1 MLNYN
6 YSYYFNTF
14 RNYINIFRH
23 IKIYD
28 KTNIN
33 NTNNI
38 NNINNKIM
46 ENKELNIVAPE
57 GYEIDKENST
67 FEKIVFKKINELP
80 KTWEDLKY
88 ISGAYISD
96 LSNVITNDSVKTYPS
111 YKNIFPT
118 KELAEAA
125 LALAQLLQLRNRYN
139 GDNKGF
145 IFNKYNYCITIANN
159 GISKYWDSYT
169 QRILAFRTREL
180 RDEFY
185 NNFKDLI
192 EIAKPLL

>member
-1 MLNYN
+1 
-6 YSYYFNTF
+6 
-14 RNYINIFRH
+14 
-23 IKIYD
+23 
-28 KTNIN
+28 
-33 NTNNI
+33 
-38 NNINNKIM
+38 M
-46 ENKELNIVAPE
+46 ENKELNIIAPE

-88 ISGAYISD
+88 ISGAFISI
-96 LSNVITNDSVKTYPS
+96 LSKVITDDYIGTSPFSKGT
-111 YKNIFPT
+111 FPT

-125 LALAQLLQLRNRYN
+125 LALAQLLQLRDRYN

-145 IFNKYNYCITIANN
+145 IFGKGNYCINVHDNN
-159 GISKYWDSYT
+159 INTCWGNYT
-169 QRILAFRTREL
+169 QEVLAFRTKEL

>member
-1 MLNYN
+1 
-6 YSYYFNTF
+6 
-14 RNYINIFRH
+14 
-23 IKIYD
+23 
-28 KTNIN
+28 
-33 NTNNI
+33 
-38 NNINNKIM
+38 M
-46 ENKELNIVAPE
+46 ENKELNIIAPE

-88 ISGAYISD
+88 ISGYYISSCYGIKHSS
-96 LSNVITNDSVKTYPS
+96 LINCCKYA
-111 YKNIFPT
+111 KNIFPT

-125 LALAQLLQLRNRYN
+125 LALAQLLQLRDRYN

-145 IFNKYNYCITIANN
+145 IFLENNYCITFVDDCIEK
-159 GISKYWDSYT
+159 SLLFHS
-169 QRILAFRTREL
+169 QRVLAFRTREL

-185 NNFKDLI
+185 DNFKELI

>member
-1 MLNYN
+1 
-6 YSYYFNTF
+6 
-14 RNYINIFRH
+14 
-23 IKIYD
+23 
-28 KTNIN
+28 
-33 NTNNI
+33 
-38 NNINNKIM
+38 M
-46 ENKELNIVAPE
+46 ENKELNIIAPE

-88 ISGAYISD
+88 ISGAYISAI
-96 LSNVITNDSVKTYPS
+96 SNVITDNSVRTYPL

-125 LALAQLLQLRNRYN
+125 LALAQLLQLRDRYN

-145 IFNKYNYCITIANN
+145 IFLENNFCIHNYNNSIHLSLLLTGNA
-159 GISKYWDSYT
+159 
-169 QRILAFRTREL
+169 ILAFRKKEL
-180 RDEFY
+180 RNEFY
-185 NNFKDLI
+185 ENFKDLI

>member
-1 MLNYN
+1 
-6 YSYYFNTF
+6 
-14 RNYINIFRH
+14 
-23 IKIYD
+23 
-28 KTNIN
+28 
-33 NTNNI
+33 
-38 NNINNKIM
+38 M
-46 ENKELNIVAPE
+46 ENKELNIIAPE

-88 ISGAYISD
+88 ISGAYISA
-96 LSNVITNDSVKTYPS
+96 LSYIDTINSIETIPS
-111 YKNIFPT
+111 AKNTFPT

-125 LALAQLLQLRNRYN
+125 LALAQLLQLRDRYN
-139 GDNKGF
+139 NDNKGF
-145 IFNKYNYCITIANN
+145 IFLKNNYCITFVNN
-159 GISKYWDSYT
+159 SIQKSVYFHS

-185 NNFKDLI
+185 DNFKELI

>member
-1 MLNYN
+1 MG
-6 YSYYFNTF
+6 
-14 RNYINIFRH
+14 
-23 IKIYD
+23 
-28 KTNIN
+28 IN
-33 NTNNI
+33 NNDCYYYNDINFKCFVTNCKNQSKCTI
-38 NNINNKIM
+38 NKLKEQIKNKIM
-46 ENKELNIVAPE
+46 ENKELNIVAPD

-88 ISGAYISD
+88 ISGAYISA
-96 LSNVITNDSVKTYPS
+96 LSYIDTINSIETIPS
-111 YKNIFPT
+111 AKNIFPT
-118 KELAEAA
+118 KELADAA
-125 LALAQLLQLRNRYN
+125 LALAQLLQLRDRYN

-145 IFNKYNYCITIANN
+145 MVGKNNYCITVSNN
-159 GISKYWDSYT
+159 SICKYCDNYT

>member
-1 MLNYN
+1 
-6 YSYYFNTF
+6 
-14 RNYINIFRH
+14 
-23 IKIYD
+23 
-28 KTNIN
+28 
-33 NTNNI
+33 
-38 NNINNKIM
+38 M
-46 ENKELNIVAPE
+46 ENKELNIIAPE

-88 ISGAYISD
+88 VSGAYISN
-96 LSNVITNDSVKTYPS
+96 LSNINTINSTETIPS
-111 YKNIFPT
+111 AKNIFPT

-125 LALAQLLQLRNRYN
+125 LALAQLLQLRDRYN

-145 IFNKYNYCITIANN
+145 IYNKYNYCITFYNN
-159 GISKYWDSYT
+159 GISKFLYRYT
-169 QRILAFRTREL
+169 QEILAFRTKEL

-185 NNFKDLI
+185 NNFKELI

>member
-1 MLNYN
+1 
-6 YSYYFNTF
+6 
-14 RNYINIFRH
+14 
-23 IKIYD
+23 
-28 KTNIN
+28 
-33 NTNNI
+33 
-38 NNINNKIM
+38 M
-46 ENKELNIVAPE
+46 ENKELNIIAPE

-88 ISGAYISD
+88 ISGAYISA
-96 LSNVITNDSVKTYPS
+96 LSYIDTINSIETIPS
-111 YKNIFPT
+111 AKNIFPT

-125 LALAQLLQLRNRYN
+125 LALAQLLQLRDRYN
-139 GDNKGF
+139 NDNKGF
-145 IFNKYNYCITIANN
+145 IFLKNNYCITFVNN
-159 GISKYWDSYT
+159 SIQKSVYFHS

-185 NNFKDLI
+185 DNFKELI

>member
-1 MLNYN
+1 
-6 YSYYFNTF
+6 
-14 RNYINIFRH
+14 
-23 IKIYD
+23 
-28 KTNIN
+28 
-33 NTNNI
+33 
-38 NNINNKIM
+38 M
-46 ENKELNIVAPE
+46 ENKELNIIAPE

-88 ISGAYISD
+88 ISGYYISSCYGIKHSS
-96 LSNVITNDSVKTYPS
+96 LINCCKYA
-111 YKNIFPT
+111 KNIFPT

-125 LALAQLLQLRNRYN
+125 LALAQLLQLRDRYN

-145 IFNKYNYCITIANN
+145 IFGKSNYCITFFNN
-159 GISKYWDSYT
+159 SIFKSWDVYT
-169 QRILAFRTREL
+169 QRVLAFRTIEL

>member
-1 MLNYN
+1 
-6 YSYYFNTF
+6 
-14 RNYINIFRH
+14 
-23 IKIYD
+23 
-28 KTNIN
+28 
-33 NTNNI
+33 
-38 NNINNKIM
+38 M
-46 ENKELNIVAPE
+46 ENKELNIIAPE

-80 KTWEDLKY
+80 KTWEELKY
-88 ISGAYISD
+88 ISGAFISTFSD
-96 LSNVITNDSVKTYPS
+96 IKTINSVKTDS
-111 YKNIFPT
+111 SAKNIFPT

-125 LALAQLLQLRNRYN
+125 LALAQLLQLRDRYN

-145 IFNKYNYCITIANN
+145 IAGKGNYCITISNN
-159 GISKYWDSYT
+159 GISKYFDIYI
-169 QRILAFRTREL
+169 QQVLAFRTIEL